1 MYENP
6 KKVVSL
12 HSRAVLRAQ
21 EKGGQSPGQLTAV
34 RSPPSS
40 LVTCTCRGGH
50 QLFPHTV
57 PVSTKTL
64 VTSLTIIL
72 PVFSAGRDRSE
83 AFAVF
88 QPAGSRTQNLSST
101 SHARGLIRCT
111 VKTKCQR
118 EVAARCSGISKYRL
132 RKR

>member
-50 QLFPHTV
+50 QLFPHAV

-72 PVFSAGRDRSE
+72 PVFSAGRDLGAAEEKLKEGE
-83 AFAVF
+83 AAVAL
-88 QPAGSRTQNLSST
+88 QHSPPEPEAATACRAAL
-101 SHARGLIRCT
+101 LL
-111 VKTKCQR
+111 R
-118 EVAARCSGISKYRL
+118 EHQASFSFL
-132 RKR
+132 H